1 MAAVPSGA
9 APGVY
14 KARRPQASPLFRQF
28 AMAVC
33 GAIAVLVSRD
43 AAHIAPAIALAAM
56 TGLAI
61 ALDLAVRHGA
71 EIRGILKP

>member
-1 MAAVPSGA
+1 MD
-9 APGVY
+9 
-14 KARRPQASPLFRQF
+14 ASP
-28 AMAVC
+28 AS

-61 ALDLAVRHGA
+61 ALDLAARHGA

>member
-1 MAAVPSGA
+1 
-9 APGVY
+9 
-14 KARRPQASPLFRQF
+14 
-28 AMAVC
+28 MAVC

-43 AAHIAPAIALAAM
+43 AAHMAPAIALAAM

-71 EIRGILKP
+71 ELRGILKPWKYDPNPLTGRSCLCI